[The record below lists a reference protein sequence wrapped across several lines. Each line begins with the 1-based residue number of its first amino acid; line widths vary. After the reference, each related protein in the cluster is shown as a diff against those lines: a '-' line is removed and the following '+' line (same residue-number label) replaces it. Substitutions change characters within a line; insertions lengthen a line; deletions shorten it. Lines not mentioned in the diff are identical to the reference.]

1 MQRKLYAAYG
11 SNLHIPQMK
20 RRCPNARI
28 IGKGIIQ
35 DFELEFRGVANIKP
49 SPGLTVPVVVWSIS
63 ESDELELD
71 RYEGVAHGLYRK
83 EMTEVMLELGAKE
96 GGNNTKSIQAM
107 VYLMNV
113 DESRPIAPPSPFY
126 YEVIREGYMH
136 HGIHPRPLAVAAIL
150 SGAGYLDEEL

>member
-1 MQRKLYAAYG
+1 MQRKLYVAYG
-11 SNLHIPQMK
+11 SNLHKVQMK
-20 RRCPNARI
+20 RRCPDARI
-28 IGKGIIQ
+28 IGKGVIQ
-35 DFELEFRGVANIKP
+35 DYELEFRGVATIKP
-49 SPGLTVPVVVWSIS
+49 SPGLSVPVVVWSIS

-71 RYEGVAHGLYRK
+71 RYEGVGQGLYRK
-83 EMTEVMLELGAKE
+83 EMIEVKLQLGAKE
-96 GGNNTKSIQAM
+96 EGNNTKSVQAM
-107 VYLMNV
+107 VYIMNV